1 MSDSP
6 ENDDAPRTK
15 PTDRGWT
22 DAKRDVA
29 DRNDEARKAGKQ
41 RKDDHDRQIANM
53 KKRSKAER

>member
-1 MSDSP
+1 MSDKP
-6 ENDDAPRTK
+6 DTDAPRTK

-41 RKDDHDRQIANM
+41 RKDDHDRQIADM
-53 KKRSKAER
+53 KRNSKAER

>member
-1 MSDSP
+1 MSD
-6 ENDDAPRTK
+6 APDTDGPRAK

-29 DRNDEARKAGKQ
+29 DRNEQARKAGKQ
-41 RKDDHDRQIANM
+41 RQADHERQLAAM